1 METIDKLQKKL
12 IKKLNEEYREYISKL
27 RELSSE
33 EIIEKSYETTMKKQF
48 LELLNEETKI
58 ERNEVMSLLT
68 SDNALDELYEQ
79 WDNDVKYFNEC

>member
-1 METIDKLQKKL
+1 METIEKLQKKL